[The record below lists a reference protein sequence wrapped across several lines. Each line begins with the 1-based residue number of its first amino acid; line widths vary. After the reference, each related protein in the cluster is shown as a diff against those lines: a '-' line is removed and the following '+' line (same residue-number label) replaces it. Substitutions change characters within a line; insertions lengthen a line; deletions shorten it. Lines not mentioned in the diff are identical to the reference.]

1 MRFKNIIAATD
12 FSDMAEE
19 ALRQAVSLARQHQ
32 ARLLLVH
39 VLPPLVT
46 PNPLLDEFVV
56 NQTTLALRQGLR
68 ESCQKE
74 LDEHRRKAAPEVDIE
89 TRLLEG
95 DPSRELNRLAKE
107 EKADLLVMGS
117 TGVSGLA
124 ETVFGST
131 AQKMVRKAP
140 CSVLVARPPVEAT
153 AD

>member
-1 MRFKNIIAATD
+1 MRFKSIIAATD
-12 FSDMAEE
+12 FSEMAEE
-19 ALRQAVSLARQHQ
+19 ALRQALSLAQQHQ

-56 NQTTLALRQGLR
+56 NQTTLTLRQSLKD
-68 ESCQKE
+68 SCQAALE
-74 LDEHRRKAAPEVDIE
+74 ERRQKAASQLNLE

-95 DPSRELNRLAKE
+95 DPTRELVRLAKE
-107 EKADLLVMGS
+107 ERADLLVMGS
-117 TGVSGLA
+117 TGVTGLA

-140 CSVLVARPPVEAT
+140 CSVLVARPPLDVSES
-153 AD
+153 